1 MNFPILS
8 SLILLPIIGSLFLLF
23 SKDKNSNTGKYV
35 ALFTSFVNFLIS
47 IYLWYQFD
55 PTTSDFQF
63 VEDREWLKGFINYKV
78 GIDGISILFI
88 VLTSLITPLCIIS
101 VNNTIK
107 DRLRDFLIAIL
118 VMESLMIGVF
128 CSLDLVIFYLFFEA
142 GLIPMFL
149 IIGIW
154 GGTRRVYSAFKF
166 FLYTLLG
173 SVLMLIAIISIYWI
187 SGTTDITQL
196 YELGIDTKYQNLLW
210 LAFFSSFAV
219 KTPMWPVHT
228 WLPDAHVEAPTAG
241 SVLLAAILLK
251 MAGYGF
257 IRFSL
262 GLFPVASD
270 LFTPLVYALSLIAIV
285 YTSLVALMQ
294 EDMKKLI
301 AYSSVA
307 HMGFV
312 TLGIFTITQ
321 QGIEGSIVQMI
332 SHGLVSAALFLCV
345 GVVYDRMHSRLIATY
360 GGLVSVMPKYSIL
373 FMLFTLAALGLPGTS
388 GFIGEFLILMGAFKD
403 NFLVAVIASL
413 GVIFGAA
420 YMLWLYRR
428 VVFGEVKNKELL
440 KMPDLDKS
448 EKFIFIFLILLGV
461 TTFCTYFIVKNKC
474 LFIKNIDPKDIIFK
488 KPNNIAIL
496 NAPCGNVII
505 ELYPNIS
512 PNAVQRFVTLIR
524 SNAYENIAF
533 HRVIENKLIQAG
545 DLEFG
550 KKGNLDY
557 GKIGTGKSG
566 LGTIK
571 SEIDNNFNYTKGS
584 VGLART
590 FKNDTE
596 DSQFFIILQDEPLF
610 EGEYTPVGKVI
621 YGLEVL
627 KKIKYGRR
635 SEYILRPDF
644 INWFKM
650 LN

>member
-8 SLILLPIIGSLFLLF
+8 SLILLPLIGALFLLF
-23 SKDKNSNTGKYV
+23 FKNKDNSNTVKYV
-35 ALFTSFVNFLIS
+35 SIFTSFVNFFIS
-47 IYLWYQFD
+47 IYLWFLFD
-55 PTTSDFQF
+55 SSVSNFQF
-63 VEDREWLKGFINYKV
+63 IEEKDWLTGFVNFKL

-88 VLTSLITPLCIIS
+88 LLTTFITPLCIIS
-101 VNNTIK
+101 VNNTVK
-107 DRLRDFLIAIL
+107 VRLCDFLIAIL

-154 GGTRRVYSAFKF
+154 GGARRVYSAFKF

-173 SVLMLIAIISIYWI
+173 SVLLLIAIISIFWL
-187 SGTTDITQL
+187 SGTTDLIQL

-270 LFTPLVYALSLIAIV
+270 LFTPLVYTLSLIAII
-285 YTSLVALMQ
+285 YASLVALMQ

-321 QGIEGSIVQMI
+321 QGIEGSIIQMI

-345 GVVYDRMHSRLIATY
+345 GVVYDRMHSRLIKTY
-360 GGLVSVMPKYSIL
+360 GGLVSVMPKYSVL

-388 GFIGEFLILMGAFKD
+388 GFVGEFLILMGAFKD
-403 NFLVAVIASL
+403 NFLVAVIASF

-428 VVFGEVKNKELL
+428 VVFGNLINKELL
-440 KMPDLDKS
+440 KIPDLNNS
-448 EKFIFIFLILLGV
+448 EKFILWSLAIPVLFFGFYPEPLINTV
-461 TTFCTYFIVKNKC
+461 EISVKN
-474 LFIKNIDPKDIIFK
+474 L
-488 KPNNIAIL
+488 
-496 NAPCGNVII
+496 I
-505 ELYPNIS
+505 EMY
-512 PNAVQRFVTLIR
+512 
-524 SNAYENIAF
+524 
-533 HRVIENKLIQAG
+533 
-545 DLEFG
+545 
-550 KKGNLDY
+550 
-557 GKIGTGKSG
+557 
-566 LGTIK
+566 
-571 SEIDNNFNYTKGS
+571 NFN
-584 VGLART
+584 L
-590 FKNDTE
+590 N
-596 DSQFFIILQDEPLF
+596 
-610 EGEYTPVGKVI
+610 
-621 YGLEVL
+621 
-627 KKIKYGRR
+627 
-635 SEYILRPDF
+635 
-644 INWFKM
+644 INIQEIQ
-650 LN
+650 NNG